1 MDVLLVEKDPLVRD
15 LIKVGLQQFE
25 EFQVTVG
32 RGYAGI
38 NELRSRHFDCVF
50 LGLDP
55 ADKHGLRLLQ
65 HLRSFD
71 TATELYVMAPMAAL
85 RDLAA
90 EKAKF
95 GIHSFLG
102 TPVDAKE
109 FFGLVGRFLERR
121 TDRQGSTLRK
131 RPRAAAPAHS

>member
-85 RDLAA
+85 R
-90 EKAKF
+90 
-95 GIHSFLG
+95 
-102 TPVDAKE
+102 AKE